1 MKFYKE
7 ELIMFDQNKVFAN
20 FFGFQP
26 EANAEEILSEK
37 AEKSASKPHQ
47 RVTVDEVKEAC
58 QASYRG
64 FFGIL

>member
-37 AEKSASKPHQ
+37 AEKSTSKPHQ
-47 RVTVDEVKEAC
+47 QVTVDDVKADC
-58 QASYRG
+58 QVAFDR
-64 FFGIL
+64 FFGIC